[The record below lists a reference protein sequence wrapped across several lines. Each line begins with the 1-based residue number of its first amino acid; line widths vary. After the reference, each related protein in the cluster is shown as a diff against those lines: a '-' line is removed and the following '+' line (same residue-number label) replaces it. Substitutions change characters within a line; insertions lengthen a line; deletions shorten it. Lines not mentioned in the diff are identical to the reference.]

1 MLRCFRLLP
10 FLLLA
15 FSAVSPA
22 QTPAPEP
29 VTVRTAPV
37 TANGESAAPLRFA
50 GIVQARQRATLTFQV
65 SGTLTDRQVELGE
78 RVAAGQ
84 VLARVD
90 NPGLEPGRDSAEA
103 RLDELKTQLAQAERE
118 LKRSRRLYERG
129 VVSEQNLEQ
138 LKARRDS
145 LKASVATARASLAEA
160 DQMVAESALT
170 APFGGRVEALMVEE
184 GEFVGVGQPV
194 MRLSSPDGR
203 EVEIR
208 VPAYLLGQVERGQT
222 LPVWSVQNRDAG
234 SVDGRVVEI
243 AQPGSVRGELHP
255 ILVALPK
262 DSLSV
267 GLPVEVGV
275 QPRLRASLT
284 VPLLSVMRSSG
295 GTSVFV
301 VRDGKVRRVPVT
313 VDRIIGERV
322 AIESGALSA
331 DEPVV
336 YSGMTK
342 LLDGDPVEVRR

>member
-1 MLRCFRLLP
+1 MLRPSRFLP

-15 FSAVSPA
+15 VSAVVQA

-37 TANGESAAPLRFA
+37 TANGESASPLRFA

-65 SGTLTDRQVELGE
+65 SGTLTNRQIELGE
-78 RVAAGQ
+78 RVDAGQ

-90 NPGLEPGRDSAEA
+90 NPGLEPGRDSAQA
-103 RLDELKTQLAQAERE
+103 RLEELRTQRAQAERE
-118 LKRSRRLYERG
+118 LKRSRRLFERG

-145 LKASVATARASLAEA
+145 LTASVATARASLAEA
-160 DQMVAESALT
+160 DQMVAESALK
-170 APFGGRVEALMVEE
+170 APFSGRVEALMVEE

-194 MRLSSPDGR
+194 MRLSSPEGR
-203 EVEIR
+203 EVEVR
-208 VPAYLLGQVERGQT
+208 VPAYLLGQVSRGQEV
-222 LPVWSVQNRDAG
+222 PVWPVQDRDAG
-234 SVDGRVVEI
+234 SVEGTVVEI
-243 AQPGSVRGELHP
+243 AQPGAVRGELHP

-275 QPRLRASLT
+275 PPRLRASLT

-301 VRDGKVRRVPVT
+301 VRDGKAQRVSVT
-313 VDRIIGERV
+313 VDRVIGERV
-322 AIESGALSA
+322 AIESEALSA
-331 DEPVV
+331 NEPVV
-336 YSGMTK
+336 YAGMTK
-342 LLDGDPVEVRR
+342 LLDGDPVEVLQ